1 VIDEQIQTLVAAI
14 EEGTTELRSISAA
27 LSSLLGLAD
36 EMNDHLIRIR
46 DALEERAE

>member
-1 VIDEQIQTLVAAI
+1 VNDEQIQPLVDAI

-36 EMNDHLIRIR
+36 EMNDHLMRIR
-46 DALEERAE
+46 DALEEEEE